1 MPDANDPNINEYGI
15 SVDDWDELGQDEQR
29 DIAHEH
35 GDDWHGR
42 PAPAQDDD
50 DGGSSKSASTKA
62 KTQTS
67 PTMPGFKTDA
77 QREDWLAEQRQK
89 QWDEYERERKRN
101 VEKGRKDWEGQ
112 VREREERLREEG
124 RNADADRLRDERE
137 AQREQWDQQYDRSQ
151 DAGDQA
157 RRDYIDRPSIDRE
170 TRIQQ
175 YQDVDTNPERRK
187 MREALADTHPQSS
200 PADIE
205 YQLWRDWAWED
216 APPPPSAGRIA
227 AAAGPNAIPLFSESL
242 DPMEK
247 LGWETGA
254 EYLERV
260 EAVQAWRDQLSQERR
275 QRESRGEQQF
285 PGERDVDFRERRAA
299 MQGPSA
305 APQSALGYALGQL
318 NAQGL
323 GPDEYA
329 AELERLSRDPWFHGM
344 AYEREREWLAGKAGF
359 YRSVGHAIAIGQTGM
374 GEDLDAAIDTLKR
387 LSAQPAITTQQL
399 EYLDQVINSHE
410 RARETVTA
418 AGESAIEA
426 WEGKVLGNI
435 NAFGDPDAKARARAV
450 LDDDGLKREERW
462 EALAKI
468 EAQAIAGTAHHANLA
483 AWEGK
488 VLSNINTFGDPDAKA
503 RAEAV
508 MADGALTGE
517 ERRDALARIQDQAIA
532 GTAHHANLAAWESK
546 VLSNINT
553 FGDPDAKA
561 RAEAVMADGALTG
574 EERRDALARIQD
586 QAWEGAVLGNINT
599 FGSPEAQA
607 QAQAVLDDGALTGEE
622 RRDALA
628 KIQDQVVASPV
639 HGGNTKDLGVDNAG
653 ALRAIRQAEAGI
665 DWNEYNRRRLAEY
678 QTAADLWEAEESM
691 GAPEQ
696 SLLSRTFVTA
706 GQEIGLLEHQ
716 DQLAKYHRAMADYQ
730 TAADLWEEE
739 TAMGAPQ
746 QSLANLQFANS
757 LVLHGPLTPAEQL
770 GAEIEAYV
778 GPRPAVGPET
788 ALLEETDARN
798 TRLEDVDRAVKVA
811 GDLGLPKDLF
821 TLPELLAI
829 EKAALIDGVAGE
841 RAYTLLG
848 HPRHQGTV
856 GPSPVAAADGT
867 GWHSGVNLVADP
879 SDALSGVFDSLGEGA
894 IEGASFRLAWQEAKA
909 KVAIEKLEDRL
920 DSLNHTAERVGE
932 RITSIA
938 GSPNANREYLD
949 RLADQLE
956 AMQHERRDI
965 RQTIRTVEDAL
976 VFWNRVNE
984 RNPFLTDT
992 IRHSAAT
999 DRSIHDFGSWGW
1011 VPPVAFA
1018 QAVGEAMSPMG
1029 PGGVS
1034 TTGAEGLDVAKAGAL
1049 VFLDA
1054 AGLFLPGPPIPFPR
1068 GAVSTSLTNIG
1079 RVTLPQKIGG
1089 GYVTSTTPT
1098 RFVPR
1103 LEGMSDEVLAA
1114 SLSARQQLA
1123 QTGRATVVID
1133 GQVITITGDRL
1144 DQALRAANPNAPTI
1158 AYHATP
1164 DATPLLSGG
1173 PVPAWDTKV
1182 PIERFQFV
1190 SPGVSIPKF
1199 TQRSA
1204 YGGTGD
1210 APGILAYARP
1220 LDELAV
1226 PGAEGLTK
1234 SYRGAREL
1242 EYGFPSGQD
1251 VPGVDPVAFAGP
1263 RLSGKL
1269 YLDPDLT
1276 APGWVTRQKANFGAT
1291 IDSIVGQA
1299 GESVRHRPLTVPE
1312 RITGQID
1319 PQVPLGP
1326 KVDQVDLLETG
1337 LSAEAAAFITTFR
1350 PRRIPSESMPVR
1362 ARVTGVENIRGSDGL
1377 RTEHEA
1383 LAVIPEVRVDFLSRN
1398 GVYTQRVHLS
1408 DRAWRPEATRPPVL
1422 DIVGPAARIGT
1433 DRSISGGPSINPPV
1447 PTPPIRGV
1455 DEIEGLSTPKQY
1467 VERQPDPTASQW
1479 PGGTRDDGPP
1489 STYPLTAPD
1498 LSYPGVAFDQR
1509 GIPPLQGDDGP
1520 PSTYPLTAPDLSYPG
1535 VAFDQRGIPPL
1546 QGDDGPPS
1554 TYPLTAPD
1562 LSYPGVAFD
1571 QRGIPP
1577 PRRDDGP
1584 TPPEELP
1591 YRLIDDPPRRA
1602 ELPSPPRPPELRTT
1616 TGDTPPPP
1624 KPPRVQRSDPQSG
1637 SGPSEKTCGPKGN
1650 MVYPHEVA
1658 VVLPPVISVRDI
1670 ETGKERRI
1678 LQGDDSDVK
1687 LLVTRWGPNPLP
1699 DREVK
1704 GPHVDVITDEAGN
1717 VGRSKSK
1724 RVHDAVRPL
1733 EKPSPVEGERL
1744 ADRVAKLEREIRST
1758 GASNRRP
1765 RRRSSGVTYG
1775 PVRPKARATLRQGQP
1790 AHPLARLGRR
1800 KHGVR

>member
-1 MPDANDPNINEYGI
+1 M
-15 SVDDWDELGQDEQR
+15 
-29 DIAHEH
+29 
-35 GDDWHGR
+35 
-42 PAPAQDDD
+42 
-50 DGGSSKSASTKA
+50 
-62 KTQTS
+62 
-67 PTMPGFKTDA
+67 
-77 QREDWLAEQRQK
+77 
-89 QWDEYERERKRN
+89 
-101 VEKGRKDWEGQ
+101 
-112 VREREERLREEG
+112 
-124 RNADADRLRDERE
+124 
-137 AQREQWDQQYDRSQ
+137 
-151 DAGDQA
+151 
-157 RRDYIDRPSIDRE
+157 
-170 TRIQQ
+170 
-175 YQDVDTNPERRK
+175 
-187 MREALADTHPQSS
+187 
-200 PADIE
+200 
-205 YQLWRDWAWED
+205 
-216 APPPPSAGRIA
+216 
-227 AAAGPNAIPLFSESL
+227 
-242 DPMEK
+242 
-247 LGWETGA
+247 
-254 EYLERV
+254 
-260 EAVQAWRDQLSQERR
+260 
-275 QRESRGEQQF
+275 
-285 PGERDVDFRERRAA
+285 
-299 MQGPSA
+299 
-305 APQSALGYALGQL
+305 
-318 NAQGL
+318 
-323 GPDEYA
+323 
-329 AELERLSRDPWFHGM
+329 
-344 AYEREREWLAGKAGF
+344 
-359 YRSVGHAIAIGQTGM
+359 
-374 GEDLDAAIDTLKR
+374 
-387 LSAQPAITTQQL
+387 
-399 EYLDQVINSHE
+399 
-410 RARETVTA
+410 
-418 AGESAIEA
+418 
-426 WEGKVLGNI
+426 
-435 NAFGDPDAKARARAV
+435 
-450 LDDDGLKREERW
+450 
-462 EALAKI
+462 
-468 EAQAIAGTAHHANLA
+468 
-483 AWEGK
+483 
-488 VLSNINTFGDPDAKA
+488 
-503 RAEAV
+503 
-508 MADGALTGE
+508 
-517 ERRDALARIQDQAIA
+517 
-532 GTAHHANLAAWESK
+532 
-546 VLSNINT
+546 
-553 FGDPDAKA
+553 
-561 RAEAVMADGALTG
+561 
-574 EERRDALARIQD
+574 
-586 QAWEGAVLGNINT
+586 
-599 FGSPEAQA
+599 
-607 QAQAVLDDGALTGEE
+607 
-622 RRDALA
+622 
-628 KIQDQVVASPV
+628 
-639 HGGNTKDLGVDNAG
+639 
-653 ALRAIRQAEAGI
+653 
-665 DWNEYNRRRLAEY
+665 
-678 QTAADLWEAEESM
+678 
-691 GAPEQ
+691 
-696 SLLSRTFVTA
+696 
-706 GQEIGLLEHQ
+706 
-716 DQLAKYHRAMADYQ
+716 
-730 TAADLWEEE
+730 
-739 TAMGAPQ
+739 
-746 QSLANLQFANS
+746 
-757 LVLHGPLTPAEQL
+757 
-770 GAEIEAYV
+770 
-778 GPRPAVGPET
+778 
-788 ALLEETDARN
+788 
-798 TRLEDVDRAVKVA
+798 
-811 GDLGLPKDLF
+811 
-821 TLPELLAI
+821 
-829 EKAALIDGVAGE
+829 
-841 RAYTLLG
+841 
-848 HPRHQGTV
+848 
-856 GPSPVAAADGT
+856 
-867 GWHSGVNLVADP
+867 GWHAKVNLVSDP

-909 KVAIEKLEDRL
+909 RVAIEKLEDRL
-920 DSLNHTAERVGE
+920 NSLNDTADRVGE

-956 AMQHERRDI
+956 AMRHERRDI
-965 RQTIRTVEDAL
+965 RQTIRTVKDAL
-976 VFWNRVNE
+976 VFWDRVNE

-1011 VPPVAFA
+1011 VPPVAFG

-1158 AYHATP
+1158 TYHATP

-1319 PQVPLGP
+1319 PDLTAPGWVTRQKANFGATIDSIVGQAGGSVRHRSLTVPERITGQIDPQVPLGP
-1326 KVDQVDLLETG
+1326 KVNQVDLLETG
-1337 LSAEAAAFITTFR
+1337 LSAEAAEFITTFR

-1383 LAVIPEVRVDFLSRN
+1383 LAVIPEVRLDFLSRN
-1398 GVYTQRVHLS
+1398 GVDTQRVHLS

-1498 LSYPGVAFDQR
+1498 LSYPGVAFDRNGFPPLQGGDGPPSTYPLTAPDLSYPGVAFDR
-1509 GIPPLQGDDGP
+1509 NGFPPLQGDDGP

-1535 VAFDQRGIPPL
+1535 VAFDRNGFPPL

-1602 ELPSPPRPPELRTT
+1602 ELPPPPRPPELRTT
-1616 TGDTPPPP
+1616 TGDPPPP
-1624 KPPRVQRSDPQSG
+1624 PRSQRVQRSDPQSG

-1775 PVRPKARATLRQGQP
+1775 PVRPKARTTPRQGQP